1 MRQEDTRRL
10 LVTITGKLALVVAVL
25 TLALLLRPEA
35 LRELLF
41 SAEPRSP
48 SGERDGWGWLALG
61 WFALVGSRLILVVVA
76 ALLLPAVGKSPT
88 PAATA
93 PALFP
98 RHSPADPRAAS
109 TRDHIPTT
117 HDWDTDDS
125 ETPVTR

>member
-10 LVTITGKLALVVAVL
+10 PVTMSGVLALVLAVL
-25 TLALLLRPEA
+25 SLALLLWPET

-61 WFALVGSRLILVVVA
+61 WFALVGSWLILVAVA
-76 ALLLPAVGKSPT
+76 ALLLPAVGRPPS

-93 PALFP
+93 PSRETLP
-98 RHSPADPRAAS
+98 KLPTTTYRQRRAAKAAS
-109 TRDHIPTT
+109 RRAEGLSAGDRR
-117 HDWDTDDS
+117 S
-125 ETPVTR
+125 